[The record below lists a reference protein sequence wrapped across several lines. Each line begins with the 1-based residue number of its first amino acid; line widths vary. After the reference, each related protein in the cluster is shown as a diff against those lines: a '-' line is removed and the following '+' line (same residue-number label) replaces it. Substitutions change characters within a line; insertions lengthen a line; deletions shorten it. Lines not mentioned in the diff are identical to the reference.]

1 MMTKNLWTSLDSLSS
16 QAGVLADWRREMG
29 ADFDAARGY
38 LCPTGEASTSF
49 PCTHRPPC
57 GCYHEVNP
65 HSQGDL
71 VAACRCAEG
80 DCPPIRLDPADLI
93 IHALNTRKLGDSI
106 RVALGF
112 DPAPAGTAHDL
123 RKSLCIG
130 TYGALHTPVFFCCP
144 HDEATLLR
152 EIAVLWNPGAVS
164 FILLTPTRDFY
175 TATVEAAIHRSFSLL
190 ISCSSALA
198 VEAGGKLRVISPI
211 GSLLQDF
218 ANRQA
223 EGPGLVKTVEAI
235 GRDIHAV
242 ATNTYELRRENDE
255 LRALTDGG
263 FLRFVT
269 RVNADDFR
277 AFAAIMLTGNR
288 SRAAEILK
296 KPSRTFYDQVETW
309 LGKGMDYKRLFRMV
323 EWRTKVG
330 RKIILRLDDSLLGT
344 EVEGQAENPETIRT
358 VLEDLRNK
366 NTTSGSQE
374 ALLRDIL
381 EAMARQNPQNW
392 QKIQA
397 EVIDMLR
404 EELPQ

>member
-123 RKSLCIG
+123 RKSLRIG

-144 HDEATLLR
+144 HDEAALLR
-152 EIAVLWNPGAVS
+152 EIAVLWNPGAVP

-175 TATVEAAIHRSFSLL
+175 TATVEAAVHRSSSLL
-190 ISCSSALA
+190 ISCSAALA
-198 VEAGGKLRVISPI
+198 VEAGGKLRVIRPV
-211 GSLLQDF
+211 GPLLQDF
-218 ANRQA
+218 TNRRA

-255 LRALTDGG
+255 LRALADGG
-263 FLRFVT
+263 FLKFAT
-269 RVNADDFR
+269 RVDADDFR
-277 AFAAIMLTGNR
+277 AIAAIMLMGNP
-288 SRAAEILK
+288 SKAANALDI
-296 KPSRTFYDQVETW
+296 PSRTFYDRVNSW
-309 LGKGMDYKRLFRMV
+309 KDRGPDYVRMY
-323 EWRTKVG
+323 RMYRSRKTAG
-330 RKIILRLDDSLLGT
+330 RKISVRLEDSLLGT
-344 EVEGQAENPETIRT
+344 EVEDQRENPETIGG
-358 VLEDLRNK
+358 VIDAMRNK
-366 NTTSGSQE
+366 TDNRDYAE
-374 ALLRDIL
+374 LFRDIL
-381 EAMARQNPQNW
+381 EALARQNSQNW

-397 EVIDMLR
+397 EVIGILR